1 MLAVLSVP
9 LFDPAAVPS
18 PRPCTLAFAA
28 ARRRR
33 QGRPSRKPRHNV
45 RLREAAPWTVA
56 STAAGLHGSGR
67 RRSDDRAPRSW
78 SPQCSLRQA
87 NYVHTDASFPVPVP
101 DFSTAC
107 GNGNGNANASRPAP
121 AAFLGSAPAE
131 LPSSRPLQT
140 NAGARSGG
148 QDRPPLLGRHT
159 LRRRQAASRRP
170 RARQHARSA
179 RGEAGPSQHRPSN
192 DVTAAPSNSAIGLN
206 GQPRS
211 RYGGMER
218 PRNLGLRVKIWSNR
232 SKQFIDQPPARASRE
247 TAIMSC
253 VGNAILRP
261 KTDERRKR
269 KALSVAPQ
277 PRERQPDVRR
287 EAARLA

>member
-1 MLAVLSVP
+1 MLAALSVP

-148 QDRPPLLGRHT
+148 QDRPPPPWAPHAPTPAGRVST
-159 LRRRQAASRRP
+159 AAST
-170 RARQHARSA
+170 AARSI
-179 RGEAGPSQHRPSN
+179 GAG
-192 DVTAAPSNSAIGLN
+192 
-206 GQPRS
+206 RS
-211 RYGGMER
+211 RAVSTPPIKR
-218 PRNLGLRVKIWSNR
+218 RDCRAL
-232 SKQFIDQPPARASRE
+232 KQCDRA
-247 TAIMSC
+247 
-253 VGNAILRP
+253 
-261 KTDERRKR
+261 
-269 KALSVAPQ
+269 
-277 PRERQPDVRR
+277 
-287 EAARLA
+287 

>member
-1 MLAVLSVP
+1 MSGLRVGLAVFGSAAVAGSMLGGLIAPARVKRRRLRAGLFVQQTRLTGHYVMTNDDLSNRISLLEAEMLAALSVP

-101 DFSTAC
+101 DFSTMC
-107 GNGNGNANASRPAP
+107 GNGNGNAH
-121 AAFLGSAPAE
+121 
-131 LPSSRPLQT
+131 QT
-140 NAGARSGG
+140 
-148 QDRPPLLGRHT
+148 P
-159 LRRRQAASRRP
+159 
-170 RARQHARSA
+170 
-179 RGEAGPSQHRPSN
+179 
-192 DVTAAPSNSAIGLN
+192 
-206 GQPRS
+206 
-211 RYGGMER
+211 
-218 PRNLGLRVKIWSNR
+218 
-232 SKQFIDQPPARASRE
+232 
-247 TAIMSC
+247 
-253 VGNAILRP
+253 
-261 KTDERRKR
+261 
-269 KALSVAPQ
+269 
-277 PRERQPDVRR
+277 
-287 EAARLA
+287 